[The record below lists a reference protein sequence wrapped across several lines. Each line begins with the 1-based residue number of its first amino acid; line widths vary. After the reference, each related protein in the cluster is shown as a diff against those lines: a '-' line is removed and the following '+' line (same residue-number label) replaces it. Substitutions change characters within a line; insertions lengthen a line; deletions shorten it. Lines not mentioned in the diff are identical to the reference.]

1 MVDTKQACGFRY
13 EIGELETTLKS
24 ILVHFEE
31 TEFVSRLFKADTDL
45 WTSQDEN
52 KWLGWLTIV
61 EQQFNERDTLKAFG
75 KEIAKEGFKHAV
87 LLGMGG
93 SSLCAEVFRKTFGE
107 FPRCPKLHV
116 LDSVVPAQVR
126 WVEKEIDVESTL
138 FIVATKSGST
148 TEPNVLCQYFYDLTK
163 KTVGDKVG
171 KHFVAITDPGS
182 SMEQTA
188 LKLNFRKT
196 FAGLPSIG
204 GRYSVLSHFG
214 TVPAAVMGM
223 DVAQLLESAQSMVKS
238 CSPGITTQNNPGL
251 VLGSI
256 LGILAKEGRD
266 KVTLIPTPKIASFGT
281 WLEQLIAESTG
292 KQGIG
297 IVPIDGETVGGPQN
311 YGNDRVF
318 VYLRLSGDSDRTLD
332 NKVEELEKAGHPVI
346 YIDLDDP
353 YSLGG
358 EFYRWEFATAV
369 AGSILGINPFD
380 QPNVQ
385 ESKDFTKRFLRQ
397 WEESGS
403 LPEDVLVFDSKEVT
417 LYADAANKDAL
428 EKATNQKNA
437 TLKDYLKT
445 HLDRL
450 EAGDYFATTAYIQY
464 CHLLQ
469 ELIESSRMKV
479 RDKHKVATT
488 FGFGPRF
495 LHSTGQLH
503 KGGANSG
510 VFLQITSD
518 DAEDL
523 AIPGEK
529 FSFGILKQAQS
540 LGDFVALSSR
550 DRRALRAH
558 LKGDLEKALKT
569 LTNAIDQAIS

>member
-13 EIGELETTLKS
+13 EIGQLETTLTS
-24 ILVHFEE
+24 ILAHFEE
-31 TEFVSRLFKADTDL
+31 TEFVERLWKGDTDL

-52 KWLGWLTIV
+52 KWLGWLGIV
-61 EQQFNERDTLKAFG
+61 EQQFRERDSLKTFA

-93 SSLCAEVFRKTFGE
+93 SSLCAEVFRQTFGE

-126 WVEKEIDVESTL
+126 WVEKEIEIEHTL

-148 TEPNVLCQYFYDLTK
+148 TEPNVLCQYFYDVAK
-163 KTVGDKVG
+163 KAVGDKVG
-171 KHFVAITDPGS
+171 KHFVAVTDPGS
-182 SMEQTA
+182 SMEATA
-188 LKLNFRKT
+188 LKLKFRKT
-196 FAGLPSIG
+196 FAGEPSIG

-223 DVAQLLESAQSMVKS
+223 DLSQLLESAQAMVKS
-238 CSPGITTQNNPGL
+238 CSPGISAHSNPGL

-256 LGILAKEGRD
+256 LGICAKEGRD
-266 KVTLIPTPKIASFGT
+266 KVTVIPSAKIASFGT

-292 KQGIG
+292 KQGLG
-297 IVPIDGETVGGPQN
+297 IIPIDGETVGTTQN
-311 YGNDRVF
+311 YGDDRVF
-318 VYLRLSGDSDRTLD
+318 VYLRLSTDADRELDS
-332 NKVEELEKAGHPVI
+332 KVEELEKASHPVV
-346 YIDLDDP
+346 YIDLDDI
-353 YSLGG
+353 YALGG

-385 ESKDFTKRFLRQ
+385 ESKDFTKRFLKQ
-397 WEESGS
+397 YEETGS
-403 LPEDVLVFDSKEVT
+403 LPEDVLVFESKEVV
-417 LYADAANKDAL
+417 LYADAANKEAL
-428 EKATNQKNA
+428 ENA
-437 TLKDYLKT
+437 VKGKTLNDYLKA

-450 EAGDYFATTAYIQY
+450 ETGDYFATTAYIQY
-464 CHLLQ
+464 CDELQ
-469 ELIESSRMKV
+469 GMIESSRMKV
-479 RDKHKVATT
+479 RDKRKVATT

-503 KGGANSG
+503 KGGPNSG
-510 VFLQITSD
+510 LFLQITSD

-523 AIPGEK
+523 KIPGEK

-558 LKGDLEKALKT
+558 LKGDLEKSVKALT
-569 LTNAIDQAIS
+569 TALDQALS

>member
-13 EIGELETTLKS
+13 EIGEFEPTLKS

-31 TEFVSRLFKADTDL
+31 TEFVSRLWKGDTGL
-45 WTSQDEN
+45 WTSQDED
-52 KWLGWLTIV
+52 KWLGWLNV
-61 EQQFNERDTLKAFG
+61 VGEQIRERDSLKAFG
-75 KEIAKEGFKHAV
+75 KEIAKEGFKHVV

-93 SSLCAEVFRKTFGE
+93 SSLCAEVFRKTFGD

-126 WVEKEIDVESTL
+126 WVRKEIEIESSL

-148 TEPNVLCQYFYDLTK
+148 TEPNVLCQYFYDETK
-163 KTVGDKVG
+163 KAVGDKVG
-171 KHFVAITDPGS
+171 RHFVAVTDPGS
-182 SMEQTA
+182 SMEKTA
-188 LKLNFRKT
+188 IKLKFRKT
-196 FAGLPSIG
+196 FAGIPSIG

-214 TVPAAVMGM
+214 TVPFAVMGA
-223 DVAQLLESAQSMVKS
+223 DVAQLLESAQSMVTK
-238 CSPGITTQNNPGL
+238 CSDDTPPQQNPGL

-256 LGILAKEGRD
+256 IGIAAKEGRD
-266 KVTLIPTPKIASFGT
+266 KITLITTPKIASFGT

-292 KQGIG
+292 KQGLG
-297 IVPIDGETVGGPQN
+297 VVPIDGETVGNPQV
-311 YGNDRVF
+311 YGNDRLF
-318 VYLRLSGDSDRTLD
+318 VYLRLTGDADRTLD

-358 EFYRWEFATAV
+358 EFFRWEFATAV
-369 AGSILGINPFD
+369 AGAILGINPFD

-385 ESKDFTKRFLRQ
+385 ESKDFTKRFLKDF
-397 WEESGS
+397 EETGK
-403 LPEDVLVFDSKEVT
+403 LPQDVLVFDSKEVT
-417 LYADAANKDAL
+417 LYADAANRDFFDASS
-428 EKATNQKNA
+428 KAKS
-437 TLKDYLKT
+437 LGDYLKL
-445 HLDRL
+445 HLNRL
-450 EAGDYFATTAYIQY
+450 EPGDYFATTAYIQY
-464 CHLLQ
+464 CH
-469 ELIESSRMKV
+469 ELEEMLESARMKV

-503 KGGANSG
+503 KGGPNTG
-510 VFLQITSD
+510 VFLQVTSD

-523 AIPGEK
+523 PIPDEK

-550 DRRALRAH
+550 DRRAVRAH
-558 LKGDLEKALKT
+558 LKGDLEKAIKA
-569 LTNAIDQAIS
+569 LTSAIEQALL